1 MHMVIY
7 SELLNLEVSKNKMLA
22 CTSAVLEPDL
32 TCRIVLV
39 VAMEMW
45 FGNSPWIEKMFQIN
59 EVHPQSPC

>member
-7 SELLNLEVSKNKMLA
+7 SKLLNGEVSKNKMLA
-22 CTSAVLEPDL
+22 CTKAVLEPDL

-45 FGNSPWIEKMFQIN
+45 FGNSPRFEKCFG
-59 EVHPQSPC
+59 